1 MDQIANK
8 VSNIVDVVDLLDE
21 VGRKNFDTA
30 SYEYINDINK
40 NLVSIDKIL
49 IQTDIENINVG
60 NLSQRKEKILNQC
73 LFIVYWHLHNKLE
86 NLDDEQI
93 EKIEGSKNKLS
104 NCLQH
109 VGFE

>member
-8 VSNIVDVVDLLDE
+8 VTNIVDVIDLLDE
-21 VGRKNFDTA
+21 MGRKKFDAA
-30 SYEYINDINK
+30 SHEYINDINK

-49 IQTDIENINVG
+49 IQTDIKNINIG
-60 NLSQRKEKILNQC
+60 SLSQRKEKILNQC

-86 NLDDEQI
+86 NLGDGQI
-93 EKIEGSKNKLS
+93 EKIEESKNILS

-109 VGFE
+109 IGFE